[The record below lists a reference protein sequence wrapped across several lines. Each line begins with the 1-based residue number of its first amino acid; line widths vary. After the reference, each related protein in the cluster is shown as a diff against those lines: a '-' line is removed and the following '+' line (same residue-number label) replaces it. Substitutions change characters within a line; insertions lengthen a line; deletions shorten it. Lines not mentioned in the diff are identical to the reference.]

1 MKDLYITVYSKPNTF
16 MVSYILFNDEAQI
29 MKSAECYAVSNNA
42 LEACDFII
50 NQLRPNYYRIKH
62 NEKII
67 KELRP

>member
-1 MKDLYITVYSKPNTF
+1 

-29 MKSAECYAVSNNA
+29 MKSAEYYAVSNNA